1 VLKREVDMRRGWIYL
16 LVTAI
21 ALISLGMGGLGGSP
35 EGTVPKTD
43 VNIQAEVKDHGGTV
57 TSLSQFSMDGK
68 TFLEAW
74 RGQGRLT
81 IPFLQIE
88 TVSFDEIKGDEVKI
102 VTRLKSGEVVPL
114 TIRSGAQFYGSTG
127 FGAFRI
133 RSRDVAS
140 IVFH

>member
-1 VLKREVDMRRGWIYL
+1 MRRGWIYL
-16 LVTAI
+16 LLLLV
-21 ALISLGMGGLGGSP
+21 ALISMGMGGLGGNP

-43 VNIQAEVKDHGGTV
+43 VNIQAELKDHGGTV

-74 RGQGRLT
+74 KGQGRLT

-88 TVSFDEIKGDEVKI
+88 TVSFGETKGDEVKI
-102 VTRLKSGEVVPL
+102 VARLKSGDVVPL

-140 IVFH
+140 IVFP